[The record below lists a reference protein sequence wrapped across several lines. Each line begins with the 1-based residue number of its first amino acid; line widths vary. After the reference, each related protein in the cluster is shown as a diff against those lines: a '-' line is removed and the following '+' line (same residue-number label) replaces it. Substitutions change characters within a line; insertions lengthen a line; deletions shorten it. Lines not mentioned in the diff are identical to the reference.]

1 MNKSGFSFFPVLLIT
16 ILVAYLT
23 FVCTANFGVVRA
35 STEFTGMIATDTTW
49 TKANSPYVLTGNVFV
64 NKILT
69 IEPGVTVNLGDYELL
84 VNQTLRAQG
93 TDTEKIHFNGGQIQ
107 FYGFGSWNE
116 TTGSGCIIEN
126 AILESTRILPSGCKI
141 NNNYVNSQVA
151 IVGTSIISNNTIT
164 EDLHITSG
172 GRSLV
177 SNNVINNG
185 VDVRKPCTLSNN
197 TIGGESRVVVGTRDV
212 VFSFNTIG
220 TIIDNGNVTTFVNN
234 TISKIDVWGSP
245 VITGNLITGTI
256 LVNFGLPIIAN
267 NSITGT
273 TGIDL
278 RDSYLRE
285 TDPIITG
292 NTISGCTVAGI
303 NVEAKATIKNNLFV
317 NNAIG
322 IRLSGG
328 MAIIEKNLITN
339 NSYGIDG
346 GGRSTIIRYN
356 IITQNEVGLDSAGTI
371 IYNNI
376 INNTQYNVVSD
387 EPHGDVNATY
397 NWWGTTDTQAINQT
411 IYDYKY
417 TFNTGHVGFTP
428 FLIEPHPETLSILTH
443 DFSSNPV
450 IPEFPSWIILPLF
463 LIATILII
471 VSKIKL
477 TKIS

>member
-1 MNKSGFSFFPVLLIT
+1 MNKIRSSFFPVLLIT
-16 ILVAYLT
+16 VLFGYLT
-23 FVCTANFGVVRA
+23 FVCTANFGVVHA
-35 STEFTGMIATDTTW
+35 SKEFAGMISTDTTW
-49 TKANSPYVLTGNVFV
+49 TKANSPYILTGNVFV

-69 IEPGVTVNLGDYELL
+69 IESGVTVNLGDYSLL
-84 VNQTLRAQG
+84 VNKTLRAQG
-93 TDTEKIHFNGGQIQ
+93 TETEKIHFNGGQIQ
-107 FYGFGSWNE
+107 FYGFGAWNE

-126 AILESTRILPSGCKI
+126 AILESTRILSSGSKI

-164 EDLHITSG
+164 KDLDIIS

-177 SNNVINNG
+177 SNNVIYNG
-185 VDVRKPCTLSNN
+185 VNVRTPCTISNN
-197 TIGGESRVVVGTRDV
+197 TIGGESLVVVGTRDV

-220 TIIDNGNVTTFVNN
+220 TIIDNGNVTTFENN

-245 VITGNLITGTI
+245 IIAGNLITDTI
-256 LVNFGLPIIAN
+256 FVNFGNPIIAN
-267 NSITGT
+267 NTITGS
-273 TGIDL
+273 TGINL

-285 TDPIITG
+285 TDPIISG

-303 NVEAKATIKNNLFV
+303 NVEAKATIKNNLLV

-322 IRLSGG
+322 IQLSRG
-328 MAIIEKNLITN
+328 MVIIEKNLIAN

-346 GGRSTIIRYN
+346 GGRSTEIRYN
-356 IITQNEVGLDSAGTI
+356 IITQNEVGINSAGII

-376 INNTQYNVVSD
+376 LNNTQYNVVSD
-387 EPHGDVNATY
+387 NLNGGVNATY
-397 NWWGTTDTQAINQT
+397 NWWGTTDTQEINQT

-417 TFNTGHVGFTP
+417 TFTTGHVDFTP
-428 FLIEPHPETLSILTH
+428 FLDEPHPETASISTR
-443 DFSSNPV
+443 DFSTNPV
-450 IPEFPSWIILPLF
+450 IPEFPSWIVLPLF

-477 TKIS
+477 TKVN